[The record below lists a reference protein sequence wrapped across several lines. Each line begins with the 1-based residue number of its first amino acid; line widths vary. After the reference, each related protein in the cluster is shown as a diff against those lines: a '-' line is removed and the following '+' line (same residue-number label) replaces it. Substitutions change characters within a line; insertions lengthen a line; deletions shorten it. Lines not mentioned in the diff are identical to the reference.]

1 MLVKKMLRTA
11 WLYKAQFISMILM
24 VMLGVGV
31 FVGFNMEWASIER
44 NMFSFFDDCNF
55 ADYRLVNERGYSAED
70 AEKIADIEGVDSV
83 GRFLTVNVDVKNAA
97 GNSVALAVTT
107 NFNVSSFVLTSGDE
121 YDPKSADGVWISDR
135 YAAKNGIKKGDAIS
149 FVYGNAEIT
158 GKIKGFIKA
167 AEQMICVRDKTQLM
181 PDFSTHG
188 YAYVSPALYKN
199 ATGLDYYPQINVVS
213 DLQKDDFSE
222 KVNAA
227 LGKTTIVLTKEDT
240 IAYSQAEGEVDEGKT
255 MGSVLPALFLLIGL
269 LTMVTTM
276 HRLTAK
282 EKRR

>member
-31 FVGFNMEWASIER
+31 FVGFNMEWASIEK

-121 YDPKSADGVWISDR
+121 YDPESADGVWISDR
-135 YAAKNGIKKGDAIS
+135 YAEKKR
-149 FVYGNAEIT
+149 Y
-158 GKIKGFIKA
+158 
-167 AEQMICVRDKTQLM
+167 
-181 PDFSTHG
+181 
-188 YAYVSPALYKN
+188 
-199 ATGLDYYPQINVVS
+199 
-213 DLQKDDFSE
+213 
-222 KVNAA
+222 
-227 LGKTTIVLTKEDT
+227 
-240 IAYSQAEGEVDEGKT
+240 
-255 MGSVLPALFLLIGL
+255 
-269 LTMVTTM
+269 
-276 HRLTAK
+276 
-282 EKRR
+282 

>member
-1 MLVKKMLRTA
+1 M
-11 WLYKAQFISMILM
+11 
-24 VMLGVGV
+24 
-31 FVGFNMEWASIER
+31 
-44 NMFSFFDDCNF
+44 
-55 ADYRLVNERGYSAED
+55 
-70 AEKIADIEGVDSV
+70 
-83 GRFLTVNVDVKNAA
+83 
-97 GNSVALAVTT
+97 
-107 NFNVSSFVLTSGDE
+107 
-121 YDPKSADGVWISDR
+121 WISDR
-135 YAAKNGIKKGDAIS
+135 YAEKNGIKKGDAIS
-149 FVYGNAEIT
+149 FVYGKAEIT

-213 DLQKDDFSE
+213 NLQKDDFSE
-222 KVNAA
+222 KVNDA

-282 EKRR
+282 EKTLSLIHI

>member
-70 AEKIADIEGVDSV
+70 AENIADIEGVDSV

-107 NFNVSSFVLTSGDE
+107 NFNVSSFVLISGDE
-121 YDPKSADGVWISDR
+121 YDPESADKIVVLSDGVVAEQGNPDEL
-135 YAAKNGIKKGDAIS
+135 YNKNGIYTRMVDLQSASGKW
-149 FVYGNAEIT
+149 
-158 GKIKGFIKA
+158 KIK
-167 AEQMICVRDKTQLM
+167 
-181 PDFSTHG
+181 
-188 YAYVSPALYKN
+188 
-199 ATGLDYYPQINVVS
+199 
-213 DLQKDDFSE
+213 
-222 KVNAA
+222 
-227 LGKTTIVLTKEDT
+227 
-240 IAYSQAEGEVDEGKT
+240 
-255 MGSVLPALFLLIGL
+255 
-269 LTMVTTM
+269 
-276 HRLTAK
+276 
-282 EKRR
+282 

>member
-31 FVGFNMEWASIER
+31 FVGFNMEWASIEK

-70 AEKIADIEGVDSV
+70 AEKIADIEGVNFV

-121 YDPKSADGVWISDR
+121 YDPESADGVWISDR
-135 YAAKNGIKKGDAIS
+135 YAEKNGIKKGDTIS
-149 FVYGNAEIT
+149 FVYGKAEIT

-167 AEQMICVRDKTQLM
+167 AEQMIFRK
-181 PDFSTHG
+181 
-188 YAYVSPALYKN
+188 K
-199 ATGLDYYPQINVVS
+199 
-213 DLQKDDFSE
+213 
-222 KVNAA
+222 
-227 LGKTTIVLTKEDT
+227 
-240 IAYSQAEGEVDEGKT
+240 
-255 MGSVLPALFLLIGL
+255 
-269 LTMVTTM
+269 
-276 HRLTAK
+276 
-282 EKRR
+282 